1 MSNRL
6 ESMDLQ
12 KFAATRVSDIIVPEV
27 FNNYLIQET
36 TEKSALIQS
45 GIAQTDPRIT
55 VPDAGDTVNM
65 PFFNDITGDPEAIQ
79 SDSALTPE
87 KIDTGKDVARILE
100 FGKAWSS
107 EDLAAE
113 LAGDDPMRA
122 IASKLADYWTR
133 QQQKIAIASLNGVF
147 ADNVNNDSGDLVL
160 DVAEDDVDT
169 NGAVELD
176 GGVILDG
183 SQKLGD
189 AKGNL
194 TALAVHSQV
203 HTNLQKKQLIE
214 YFPESDVD
222 VGFGTYNG
230 KTLVID
236 DGVPVEDAPTSGKKY
251 TSYLFAR
258 GAFGYEEGKPKTPTE
273 TDRNSLKGEDILINR
288 KKWIMHPRGFAWQ
301 EANVAGEM
309 PTLTELSD
317 PTNYDRVYPQK
328 LSKVVEVITN
338 G

>member
-1 MSNRL
+1 M
-6 ESMDLQ
+6 
-12 KFAATRVSDIIVPEV
+12 AATRLSDVIVPEV
-27 FNNYLIQET
+27 FNNYMVQET

-45 GIAQTDPRIT
+45 GIAQTDPRIV
-55 VPDAGDTVNM
+55 VPDGGDTVNM
-65 PFFNDITGDPEAIQ
+65 PFWNDITGDAEAIQ
-79 SDSALTPE
+79 SDTALTPA
-87 KIDTGKDVARILE
+87 KIDTGKDVARVLM
-100 FGKAWSS
+100 FGKAWSA

-113 LAGDDPMRA
+113 LAGDDPMQA
-122 IASKLADYWTR
+122 IASKLANHWTR
-133 QQQKIAIASLNGVF
+133 QQQKIAVAMLNGVF
-147 ADNVNNDSGDLVL
+147 ADNVSNDGGDLVL

-169 NGAVELD
+169 NGAVELEGD
-176 GGVILDG
+176 VILDG
-183 SQKLGD
+183 AQKLGD

-214 YFPESDVD
+214 YFPESEVD

-258 GAFGYEEGKPKTPTE
+258 GAFGYAEGQPKTPTE
-273 TDRNSLKGEDILINR
+273 TDRNSLKGEDIIVNR
-288 KKWIMHPRGFAWQ
+288 KKWLMHPRGFAWQ
-301 EANVAGEM
+301 EGSVAGDM
-309 PTLTELSD
+309 PTLTELED
-317 PTNYDRVYPQK
+317 ATNFDRVYPQK
-328 LSKVVEVITN
+328 LSRVVKIVTN

>member
-1 MSNRL
+1 M
-6 ESMDLQ
+6 
-12 KFAATRVSDIIVPEV
+12 AATLVGNIIVPEV
-27 FNNYLIQET
+27 WVPYTIEKT
-36 TEKSALIQS
+36 KEKSALFQS
-45 GIAQTDPRIT
+45 GIISTDPRI
-55 VPDAGDTVNM
+55 DEQLNGGGDLINM
-65 PFFNDITGDPEAIQ
+65 PFFNDLDGNDQVRDT
-79 SDSALTPE
+79 DSALSVNNIT
-87 KIDTGKDVARILE
+87 TGKDIARLH
-100 FGKAWSS
+100 GRAQAWGV

-113 LAGDDPMRA
+113 LSGADPMEA
-122 IASKLADYWTR
+122 IGDRVADYWAR
-133 QQQKIAIASLNGVF
+133 RMQFLLIATLTGVF
-147 ADNVNNDSGDLVL
+147 ADNVNNDSVDLVL

-258 GAFGYEEGKPKTPTE
+258 GAFGYEEGNPKTPTE